1 MEIGSRIRFFRIQNN
16 LTQEELA
23 QEIISISYLS
33 KIENNQTSA
42 SIEVLELLCDRLGIK
57 LIEHEEITKLK
68 ELHDWYHMMI
78 ARKREDV
85 VTYYET
91 YEKDKNPSD
100 SRVAIFFVLFELR
113 YLLFVNQLEKA
124 EDQIKKIDLF
134 RDIFDIKM
142 NYFYEKF
149 IAQFYYLKNQFSIAS
164 EHYKIAEDILT
175 SSVHFESWETADLY
189 YYKGLNN
196 NRMGKLALSI
206 VYIQKAL
213 AIYQS
218 LYDLKR
224 SAECQILLG
233 ICYEKIDEFEMAE
246 ENYLL
251 ATKVAEGIKDTSL
264 LGLIQ
269 HNRGVLF
276 SKLGRSN
283 EAIEQYLCSL
293 ENKEEHMVVSRLR
306 SIHGIIEEYYKVE
319 DVKNCRKWLEKG
331 FALVENNSTLPEFKI
346 HFIYYDY
353 LLNKSEKLTKFIEKD
368 ALPYFE
374 GIDHHLQVAYYAEEL
389 AKNYQ
394 DHHKYKLASYYFSK
408 ANASLKKHSHLYQ

>member
-16 LTQEELA
+16 MTQEELA

-42 SIEVLELLCDRLGIK
+42 SIEVLELLCERLGIK
-57 LIEHEEITKLK
+57 LIESEEYAQLK
-68 ELHDWYHMMI
+68 ELHDWYHLMV
-78 ARKREDV
+78 ARKREPAV
-85 VTYYET
+85 SFYES
-91 YEKDKNPSD
+91 YECKNSND

-113 YLLFVNQLEKA
+113 YFIFTNQLDKA
-124 EDQIKKIDLF
+124 EAQIKRMELY
-134 RDIFDIKM
+134 RDILDIRM
-142 NYFYEKF
+142 SYFYEKF
-149 IAQFYYLKNQFSIAS
+149 VGQFYYLKNHFSAAM
-164 EHYKIAEDILT
+164 EHFKVAEEILT

-233 ICYEKIDEFEMAE
+233 ICYEKINEFEMAE
-246 ENYLL
+246 KNYLL
-251 ATKVAEGIKDTSL
+251 AAKVAEGINDSSL
-264 LGLIQ
+264 LGLIY
-269 HNRGVLF
+269 HNQGVLY
-276 SKLGRSN
+276 SKVGKSN
-283 EAIEQYLCSL
+283 EAIEQFLNSITH
-293 ENKEEHMVVSRLR
+293 KEEHMVIGKLR
-306 SIHGIIEEYYKVE
+306 SIHGLIEEYYKIGDHE
-319 DVKNCRKWLEKG
+319 RCQKWLKEG
-331 FALVENNSTLPEFKI
+331 FALVETHQNLQDFTI

-353 LLNKSEKLTKFIEKD
+353 LLNKSENLSRFIEKD

-374 GIDHHLQVAYYAEEL
+374 GIEHHLHVAYYAEEL
-389 AKNYQ
+389 GKIYQ
-394 DHHKYKLASYYFSK
+394 ENHKYKLASYYFSK
-408 ANASLKKHSHLYQ
+408 AISSLKKHSHLNQ

>member
-16 LTQEELA
+16 MTQEELA

-42 SIEVLELLCDRLGIK
+42 SIEVLELLCERLGIK
-57 LIEHEEITKLK
+57 LIESEEYEQLK
-68 ELHDWYHMMI
+68 ELNEWYHLMV
-78 ARKREDV
+78 ARKREPAM
-85 VTYYET
+85 TFYES
-91 YEKDKNPSD
+91 YECKNTND

-113 YLLFVNQLEKA
+113 YFIFIKQLDKA
-124 EDQIKKIDLF
+124 EAQIKKIDLYK
-134 RDIFDIKM
+134 DIFDIRM
-142 NYFYEKF
+142 NYFYEK
-149 IAQFYYLKNQFSIAS
+149 IVGQYYYFKSQFSVAMK
-164 EHYKIAEDILT
+164 HFKIAEEILT
-175 SSVHFESWETADLY
+175 SSVHFEGWETADLY

-251 ATKVAEGIKDTSL
+251 ATRIAEGIKDPDL
-264 LGLIQ
+264 LGLIY
-269 HNRGVLF
+269 HNQGVLY
-276 SKLGRSN
+276 SKLGKSN
-283 EAIEQYLCSL
+283 KAIEQFKNSL
-293 ENKEEHMVVSRLR
+293 EHKEEHSVIGRLR
-306 SIHGIIEEYYKVE
+306 SIHGLIEEYYKIG
-319 DVKNCRKWLEKG
+319 DYDGCRNWLMEG
-331 FALVENNSTLPEFKI
+331 FAIVEKYQDLTEFNI

-353 LLNKSEKLTKFIEKD
+353 LLQKSETLLKFIEKD

-374 GIDHHLQVAYYAEEL
+374 GIDHHLHVAYYAEEL
-389 AKNYQ
+389 GKIYQ
-394 DHHKYKLASYYFSK
+394 ENHKYKLASYYFSK
-408 ANASLKKHSHLYQ
+408 AISSLKKHSHLNQ

>member
-16 LTQEELA
+16 MTQEELA
-23 QEIISISYLS
+23 HEIISISYLS

-57 LIEHEEITKLK
+57 LIESEEYAQLK
-68 ELHDWYHMMI
+68 ELYDWYHLMVS
-78 ARKREDV
+78 RKREQAVSFYDA
-85 VTYYET
+85 YEC
-91 YEKDKNPSD
+91 KNTND

-113 YLLFVNQLEKA
+113 YLIFTNQLEKA
-124 EDQIKKIDLF
+124 EQHIKKIELYK
-134 RDIFDIKM
+134 DIFEIRM

-149 IAQFYYLKNQFSIAS
+149 VGQFYYLKSQFSVAMD
-164 EHYKIAEDILT
+164 HFKVAEEILT

-233 ICYEKIDEFEMAE
+233 ICYEKINEFEMAE

-251 ATKVAEGIKDTSL
+251 ATKVAEGIKDPSL
-264 LGLIQ
+264 LGLIY
-269 HNRGVLF
+269 HNQGVLY
-276 SKLGRSN
+276 SKLGESN
-283 EAIEQYLCSL
+283 KAIKQFVNSL
-293 ENKEEHMVVSRLR
+293 EHKEEHMVIGRLR
-306 SIHGIIEEYYKVE
+306 SIHGLIEENYKIGDHE
-319 DVKNCRKWLEKG
+319 GCKKWLEEG
-331 FALVENNSTLPEFKI
+331 FTIVENHQGYPEFKI

-353 LLNKSEKLTKFIEKD
+353 LLNKSDNLMRFIEKD

-374 GIDHHLQVAYYAEEL
+374 GIEHHLYVAYYAEEL
-389 AKNYQ
+389 GKIYQ
-394 DHHKYKLASYYFSK
+394 ENHKYKLASYYFSK
-408 ANASLKKHSHLYQ
+408 VISSLKKHSHINQ